1 MSSRNTDSAR
11 FEFLG
16 LKSRL
21 SQALLKWALIVGGLA
36 SLLVSAGHAF
46 FTYQERLERLNHH
59 FESIGQFAAPALV
72 QSLWAFDGEQV
83 EIQLNGFI
91 QMQDISAV
99 VLQQEGLDDIRI
111 GAKSLSGELFE
122 RSFPLVH
129 QEDGKDHPL
138 GTLTLLKDMA
148 QDRAALS
155 RLLMIDVAANA
166 LMILLVVMITLVIYH
181 SLVRKRLMLVANEL
195 NKIKVDDLRQ
205 LDQVD
210 AREAQDEIDE
220 LVSSIV
226 KLKATAAQA
235 LHEVDQ
241 KNQSLSSALE
251 ELSKSRSLLQ
261 SIIDASP
268 VRVFWKDRDLRYR
281 GCNPLF
287 ARDAGKQG
295 PEELI
300 GKDDFQMGW
309 APQAELYRQ
318 DDQQIIQAG
327 VSKLGFEEP
336 QTTPDGQTIW
346 LRTSKV
352 PLRNPQGEIDGIL
365 GIYDDITERKQ
376 VEIEL
381 AQHRDHLEELVT
393 ERTQELATAK
403 ELADAANVAKSA
415 FLSNMSHELRT
426 PMNAIM
432 GMTNMALR
440 QASDPKL
447 IDQLKKIDHAS
458 THLLNII
465 NDILD
470 ISKIEADRL
479 TLEQTRFHLG
489 QVVDSL
495 LVIFSH
501 RIKERGLQFLVD
513 IPEPL
518 TKRFVIGDSLRI
530 GQILLNLVSNALKF
544 TEQGSVSLRVM
555 VVEERATQ
563 LLLRWEVRDTGIGI
577 SPEEQARLFTA
588 FEQADGSTTRKY
600 GGTGLGLAIS
610 KRLANMM
617 GGDIG
622 VDSASGAGSTF
633 WFTSCLGLDADQT
646 APLVERQS
654 TLSAEAQL
662 LRDYSGTRV
671 LLAEDEPINQEVSM
685 MLLEDVGFEI
695 DLAADGVEAVN
706 LARQKRYD
714 LILMDIQMPNL
725 NGQDATRAIRA
736 ESLNTKAP
744 ILAMTANAFD
754 EDRQACLLAGM
765 DDHIGKPINPDL
777 LYGVLLSWL
786 SSTAKR
792 SDART

>member
-1 MSSRNTDSAR
+1 VSSRKTEAAR
-11 FEFLG
+11 FDFLG

-21 SQALLKWALIVGGLA
+21 SRTLLKWALIVGGIA

-46 FTYQERLERLNHH
+46 FSYQERLERLHDH
-59 FESIGQFAAPALV
+59 FESIGHYAAPALV
-72 QSLWAFDGEQV
+72 QSLWAFDSEQV

-91 QMQDISAV
+91 QMLDISAV
-99 VLQQEGLDDIRI
+99 VLQQKNLDDIRM
-111 GAKSLSGELFE
+111 GAQSLSDDIFQ

-129 QEDGKDHPL
+129 QEDGKEHAL
-138 GTLTLLKDMA
+138 GTLILLKDMA
-148 QDRAALS
+148 EDRAALK

-166 LMILLVVMITLVIYH
+166 LVILLVVMITLVIYH
-181 SLVRKRLMLVANEL
+181 ALVRKRLMLVANEL
-195 NKIKVDDLRQ
+195 NEIKVDDLRR
-205 LDQVD
+205 LDHVE
-210 AREAQDEIDE
+210 ARAAQDEIDE
-220 LVSSIV
+220 LVSSII

-235 LHEVDQ
+235 LHEVDT

-251 ELSKSRSLLQ
+251 ALSKSRGLLQ

-268 VRVFWKDRDLRYR
+268 VRVFWKDRDLRYL

-287 ARDAGKQG
+287 ARDAGKLR

-318 DDQQIIQAG
+318 DDRQIILAG
-327 VSKLGFEEP
+327 VPKLGFEEP
-336 QTTPDGQTIW
+336 QTAPDGRT
-346 LRTSKV
+346 LRMRTSKV
-352 PLRNPQGEIDGIL
+352 PLRNSQGEIDGIL

-381 AQHRDHLEELVT
+381 AQYRDHLEELVT

-479 TLEQTRFHLG
+479 TLEQRSFHLG

-495 LVIFSH
+495 LAIISH
-501 RIKERGLQFLVD
+501 RVKERGLQFMVEMH
-513 IPEPL
+513 EPL
-518 TKRFVIGDSLRI
+518 AKRVVIGDSLRI
-530 GQILLNLVSNALKF
+530 GQILLNLVGNALKF
-544 TEQGSVSLRVM
+544 TERGSVGLRVV
-555 VVEERATQ
+555 VVEERANQ
-563 LLLRWEVRDTGIGI
+563 LLLRWEVSDTGIGI
-577 SPEEQARLFTA
+577 APAEQARLFTA

-617 GGDIG
+617 GGEIG
-622 VDSASGAGSTF
+622 VNSASGTGSTF
-633 WFTSCLGLDADQT
+633 WFTTRLGLAANQA
-646 APLVERQS
+646 APVAERES
-654 TLSAEAQL
+654 TLAAEDQL

-685 MLLEDVGFEI
+685 MLLEDVGFDI

-736 ESLNTKAP
+736 DTLNTRTP

-765 DDHIGKPINPDL
+765 DDHIGKPINPDG
-777 LYGVLLSWL
+777 LYEVLLSWL
-786 SSTAKR
+786 SGAAKR
-792 SDART
+792 